1 MKFKSDFINEWDSSS
16 ADCFLCW
23 AAAEH
28 TGMPGCGDRALMLCA
43 ADGAKGTLE
52 SQAETFCQI
61 DKTAL
66 RRQFTAPTKI

>member
-28 TGMPGCGDRALMLCA
+28 TGMPGVWRQSPD
-43 ADGAKGTLE
+43 ADGAKGILE

>member
-1 MKFKSDFINEWDSSS
+1 MNGIHPQLIVFFAGLQQSTQE
-16 ADCFLCW
+16 CLV
-23 AAAEH
+23 
-28 TGMPGCGDRALMLCA
+28 CGDRALMLCA

-66 RRQFTAPTKI
+66 RRQFTAPTKT